1 MVRSYLGVKRKLA
14 WLTLIMRYMML
25 ADAKADLVEPALS
38 LKVHIHKLSIPRCHH
53 VLQQRGDVT

>member
-38 LKVHIHKLSIPRCHH
+38 LKVHIHKLSIQDRKS
-53 VLQQRGDVT
+53 VV